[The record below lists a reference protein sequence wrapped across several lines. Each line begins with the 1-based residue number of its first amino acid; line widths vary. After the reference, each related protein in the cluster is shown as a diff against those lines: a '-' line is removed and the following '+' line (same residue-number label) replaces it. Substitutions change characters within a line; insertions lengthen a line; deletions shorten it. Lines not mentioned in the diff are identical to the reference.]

1 MPSELEQ
8 QFEAL
13 KTAPVDE
20 ADWSAWVSEITEWR
34 KKARQEYLSD
44 DRRYDVAASQ
54 WARKAF
60 VCGLVMLW
68 DESFY
73 DPGSGRFLVEEY
85 LDNGRA
91 RIWWLRRAHP
101 LARLPADR
109 L

>member
-1 MPSELEQ
+1 MPSELER

-13 KTAPVDE
+13 KTAPADE
-20 ADWSAWVSEITEWR
+20 ADWSAWVREITGWR
-34 KKARQEYLSD
+34 NKARQEYLSD

-73 DPGSGRFLVEEY
+73 EMCIRDRCWPHSTPMPCSTSARGGRCCGSLTGPT
-85 LDNGRA
+85 A
-91 RIWWLRRAHP
+91 A
-101 LARLPADR
+101 
-109 L
+109 